1 MSKLEI
7 VNLEKIIKK
16 TKIIQG
22 ISLELNS
29 GEVVGLLG

>member
-16 TKIIQG
+16 TKIIHG
-22 ISLELNS
+22 ISLE
-29 GEVVGLLG
+29 